1 MYVAGHCA
9 FVVSAPRSSGFA
21 SAPIV
26 GSYYSKALACKPG
39 NNTVPLPPRLGESMK
54 KHDRSFS
61 LTRMYVVQA
70 QISRDV
76 RHPVCP
82 ADIVRVLSHSPPLT
96 SSTY

>member
-9 FVVSAPRSSGFA
+9 FVVSAQRSFGFA

-26 GSYYSKALACKPG
+26 GSDYSKALACKPG

-61 LTRMYVVQA
+61 FTRMYVVQA

-82 ADIVRVLSHSPPLT
+82 AAVVQVLSHSPPRM
-96 SSTY
+96 SSIH